1 ANPTHRSASP
11 AAEPAYT
18 RTPPAEPLLNL
29 PGIACRSSSQILAR
43 APRPTLSPNCSIR
56 IGNPHVAYGGRTS
69 PSTPEHVPTG
79 APLTQLSSP
88 TIPSV
93 DSAPSVQ
100 ASRVP
105 NNHPAKRKPPPP
117 PPPPPRLEE
126 GGQAPPSPGRRRTS
140 PAAAWK
146 EEDKP
151 RRRHPRIASPCPP
164 RPPPRCNSRR
174 AECSPTP
181 CTIRGRGQGRRATLG
196 RKGIP
201 RGRDSGGTPLPPTHN
216 TDPLLAE
223 PPPGISVGE

>member
-1 ANPTHRSASP
+1 ESHPPLRLPRRGTRLHPHPACGAAPQSP
-11 AAEPAYT
+11 GN
-18 RTPPAEPLLNL
+18 RLPLLQPNPRTRPSPYLESQLLHPHRQSTCRIWWSHL
-29 PGIACRSSSQILAR
+29 PLHAGAR
-43 APRPTLSPNCSIR
+43 AHRRSPHPTF
-56 IGNPHVAYGGRTS
+56 
-69 PSTPEHVPTG
+69 
-79 APLTQLSSP
+79 
-88 TIPSV
+88 IP
-93 DSAPSVQ
+93 
-100 ASRVP
+100 
-105 NNHPAKRKPPPP
+105 NHPIRRFRPIRAGQSRAEQPPRQAQA
-117 PPPPPRLEE
+117 PPPPRLEE

-164 RPPPRCNSRR
+164 RPPPHCNSRR

-223 PPPGISVGE
+223 LPPGISVGE